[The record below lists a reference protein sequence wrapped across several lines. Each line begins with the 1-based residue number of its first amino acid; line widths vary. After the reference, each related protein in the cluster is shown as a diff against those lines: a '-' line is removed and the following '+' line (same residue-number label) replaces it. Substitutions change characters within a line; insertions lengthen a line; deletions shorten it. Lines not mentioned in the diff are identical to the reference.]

1 MSKVLYCGSFDPPT
15 LGHFDIIQRASKM
28 FSAVVVGIAKNTGKS
43 QKRIADKEKLELLE
57 TLCRQLK
64 NVQIV
69 VVEGLSS
76 DWAIKNNIQFFLR
89 SIRGAQDFAYESSLA
104 FSNLQICQLE
114 TVFILGSP
122 LYQHISSSL
131 IHELA
136 LMGHRLHGFVPD
148 AIEEKT
154 FQLIVKMNNN

>member
-15 LGHFDIIQRASKM
+15 LGHFDIIKRASAM
-28 FSAVVVGIAKNTGKS
+28 FSEVVVGIAKNTAKS
-43 QKRIADKEKLELLE
+43 QKRIADRKKIELLE
-57 TLCRQLK
+57 TLCRSLE

-69 VVEGLSS
+69 LVEGLSS
-76 DWAIKNNIQFFLR
+76 DWAIRNHVHFFLR
-89 SIRGAQDFAYESSLA
+89 SVRGPQDLPYESSLA

-114 TVFILGSP
+114 TVFLLGSP

-131 IHELA
+131 IYELV

-154 FQLIVKMNNN
+154 FQLIFKMNNS